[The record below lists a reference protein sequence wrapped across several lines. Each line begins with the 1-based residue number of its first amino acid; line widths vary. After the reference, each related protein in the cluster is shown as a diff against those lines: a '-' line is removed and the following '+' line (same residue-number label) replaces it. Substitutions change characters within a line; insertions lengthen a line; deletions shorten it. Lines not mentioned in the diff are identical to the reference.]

1 MLKTVT
7 GYQGMVTA
15 PHHLASQ
22 AGVSVLRD
30 GGNAVEAMVAMAA
43 AIAVVYPH
51 MTAIGGDGFWLIAE
65 PGKSPI
71 GIDACGAAAENATRG
86 FYTDQGYSSIPTRGQ
101 LAALTAAGTIS
112 GWEAALAQAR
122 AWGTAM
128 PLERL
133 MQDAVRHAHE
143 GVAVAPSQEALTRE
157 KLAELKDAP
166 GFAETFLQD
175 GAVPAA
181 RSKLANPR
189 LGDTLKHLGKA
200 GLADFYSG
208 ELAGRIADDLAAV
221 GSPVSAADLR
231 GHAAK
236 LVTPLSVQTGDGAL
250 YNMTP
255 PTQGLASLI
264 ILALYDR
271 LTAPETTEFDF
282 VHRLVEAT
290 KRAFIV
296 RDGHVTD
303 PAYMTADP
311 QEFLTDAFLDAE
323 AAKIDLAT
331 ALPWPHL
338 AAPGDTIW
346 MGAIDGEGRAVS
358 FIQSIYWEFGSGVV
372 LPETGI
378 LWQNRGISFSLEE
391 NGAHPLLPGR
401 KPFHTLN
408 PPMAILKDG
417 RTISYGTMGG
427 EGQPQTQ
434 AALYARYVKQGID
447 LQDAISSPRW
457 LLGRTW
463 GDQST
468 NLKLES
474 RFDAATIE
482 ALKGA
487 GHDVAVVD
495 PMTDMMGHAGAIVH
509 HPDGLFEGA
518 TDPRSDGAAMAV

>member
-7 GYQGMVTA
+7 GYQGMVTT

-51 MTAIGGDGFWLIAE
+51 MTAIGGDGFWLITE
-65 PGKSPI
+65 PGKDPI
-71 GIDACGAAAENATRG
+71 GIDACGAAAENATRA
-86 FYTDQGYSSIPTRGQ
+86 FYTDQGFDSIPTRGR
-101 LAALTAAGTIS
+101 LAALTAAGTVS
-112 GWEAALAQAR
+112 GWRAALAHAQS
-122 AWGTAM
+122 WGMAM
-128 PLERL
+128 PLGRL

-143 GVAVAPSQEALTRE
+143 GVAVAPSQETLTRE

-166 GFAETFLQD
+166 GFAETFLRD
-175 GAVPAA
+175 GDVPSA

-189 LGDTLKHLGKA
+189 LGETLRHLGKA
-200 GLADFYSG
+200 GLSDFYDG

-231 GHAAK
+231 SHAAT
-236 LVTPLSVQTGDGAL
+236 LVKPLSVRTSDGVL

-271 LTAPETTEFDF
+271 LTEPEAAEFDF

-296 RDGHVTD
+296 RDSHVTD
-303 PAYMTADP
+303 PAYMTRDP

-323 AAKIDLAT
+323 AAKIDRAT
-331 ALPWPHL
+331 ALPWPHV

-346 MGAIDGEGRAVS
+346 MGVIDGEGRAVS
-358 FIQSIYWEFGSGVV
+358 FIQSLYWEFGSGVV

-378 LWQNRGISFSLEE
+378 LWQNRGISFSLQE
-391 NGAHPLLPGR
+391 NGPHPLQPGR

-408 PPMAILKDG
+408 PPLAVLNDG
-417 RTISYGTMGG
+417 RTVSYGTMGG

-434 AALYARYVKQGID
+434 AALYARYVKKGMD
-447 LQDAISSPRW
+447 LQQAISAPRW

-474 RFDAATIE
+474 RFDPVTVQ
-482 ALKGA
+482 ALKDA

-495 PMTDMMGHAGAIVH
+495 AMTDMMGHAGAIVH